1 MHFQNEI
8 CRIDI
13 EVAMYTLESADN
25 KHYDLVYNPGN
36 YRRGDYYN
44 TLAIHVDTFFSEYS
58 IALVGSYVTFGA
70 DCVILDESFLTILQD
85 YTITQINVIDGSL
98 VLYRKLRDFSGVSY
112 GIYKVQDGYIVYG
125 ELEIVMLDLEFNEK
139 WNFLARDIITSFEIA
154 ETTIKLSDWNNNH
167 YEIDFNGKSAS

>member
-1 MHFQNEI
+1 M
-8 CRIDI
+8 
-13 EVAMYTLESADN
+13 
-25 KHYDLVYNPGN
+25 
-36 YRRGDYYN
+36 
-44 TLAIHVDTFFSEYS
+44 
-58 IALVGSYVTFGA
+58 
-70 DCVILDESFLTILQD
+70 
-85 YTITQINVIDGSL
+85 

>member
-1 MHFQNEI
+1 MIETKNLRGGRMHFQNEI

-85 YTITQINVIDGSL
+85 
-98 VLYRKLRDFSGVSY
+98 
-112 GIYKVQDGYIVYG
+112 
-125 ELEIVMLDLEFNEK
+125 
-139 WNFLARDIITSFEIA
+139 
-154 ETTIKLSDWNNNH
+154 
-167 YEIDFNGKSAS
+167 